1 MPVPPQPATLWL
13 VRHGESA
20 ANLARNAAY
29 AAAAER
35 VEVAER
41 DQDVPLSPL
50 GERQADALGRWF
62 AARPDAERP
71 TVVVASPYE
80 RAHQTATRVVA
91 AGAVAGG
98 AASPTPVV
106 LDERWR
112 EKELGL
118 FFRVTHHGVRRH
130 YPEQWALRQEQ
141 DVFYYRPP
149 NGESGADVALRVR
162 AALDDLGRDHAGERV
177 LVVCHQVTILC
188 ARYVLERLTEAAVLA
203 AWRAYDLANCSVTE
217 YRAAADPRPAAPRM
231 RRTRLNFTVPV
242 EAGGPA
248 AGDGAAVTAEPG
260 AESPGAESPGA
271 ESPAAG
277 PSVAGTVDA
286 VDAVDVVD
294 AAA

>member
-1 MPVPPQPATLWL
+1 MPAAPPAPAALWF

-20 ANLARNAAY
+20 ANVARNAAY
-29 AAAAER
+29 AAA
-35 VEVAER
+35 VEEVDVAER

-62 AARPDAERP
+62 AAQPDGERP
-71 TVVVASPYE
+71 TVVLASPYE
-80 RAHQTATRVVA
+80 RAHRTAARVVA
-91 AGAVAGG
+91 AGALAGG
-98 AASPTPVV
+98 DPDPARVA

-118 FFRVTHHGVRRH
+118 FFRVTHHGVSRR

-162 AALDDLGRDHAGERV
+162 AALGDLARDYAGERV

-188 ARYVLERLTEAAVLA
+188 ARYVLERMTEAQVLA

-217 YRAAADPRPAAPRM
+217 YRPAADDGAGDGAGDGARPGAPRLALA
-231 RRTRLNFTVPV
+231 RLNHTVPV

-248 AGDGAAVTAEPG
+248 ADDGAPATAEP
-260 AESPGAESPGA
+260 S
-271 ESPAAG
+271 AAST
-277 PSVAGTVDA
+277 PER
-286 VDAVDVVD
+286 
-294 AAA
+294 

>member
-1 MPVPPQPATLWL
+1 MPAAPPAPATLWF

-29 AAAAER
+29 LAAAEE

-62 AARPDAERP
+62 AARPDVERP
-71 TVVVASPYE
+71 TVVLASPYE
-80 RAHQTATRVVA
+80 RAHRTAVRLVA

-98 AASPTPVV
+98 RTDPAQVA

-118 FFRVTHHGVRRH
+118 FFRVTHHAVRRR
-130 YPEQWALRQEQ
+130 YPEQWALREEQ

-162 AALDDLGRDHAGERV
+162 AALDDLGRDYAGERV

-188 ARYVLERLTEAAVLA
+188 ARYVLERLTEAEVLA

-217 YRAAADPRPAAPRM
+217 YRATAAPRAAARRM
-231 RRTRLNFTVPV
+231 MRTRLNFTVPV
-242 EAGGPA
+242 AVGGPA
-248 AGDGAAVTAEPG
+248 AGDGARVTIEP
-260 AESPGAESPGA
+260 
-271 ESPAAG
+271 PAGERLA
-277 PSVAGTVDA
+277 
-286 VDAVDVVD
+286 D
-294 AAA
+294 AADAPVA